1 MKYRFIA
8 VAITSA
14 IIISNSAILTAPAKA
29 TVCTTAICAP
39 NADGIIDMR
48 RPLNGQPPI
57 TACEILNN
65 WVVDLVVQVVGGIT
79 KVHWVA
85 TLVPTLVCHLVG

>member
-1 MKYRFIA
+1 ML
-8 VAITSA
+8 VS
-14 IIISNSAILTAPAKA
+14 SNFVITAPAKA
-29 TVCTTAICAP
+29 AVCTTAICSS
-39 NADGIIDMR
+39 NSDGVIDMR

-65 WVVDLVVQVVGGIT
+65 WVVDLVVQVFGGIT